1 MAKPI
6 STKEGF
12 KKKTVEDMKILNVY
26 TPEYEPL
33 IDIYS
38 GLLYEYYLADKKH
51 QNNNYQLESDT
62 AAGGTKKSAITAAK
76 ENLRKDI
83 LSYSDRLCLNPKS
96 SSVEPPKQREK
107 PANVFA
113 QFMEVNKR

>member
-12 KKKTVEDMKILNVY
+12 KKKTVEYMKSLDVY
-26 TPEYEPL
+26 RPEYEPL

-38 GLLYEYYLADKKH
+38 GLLYEYYLADKEH
-51 QNNNYQLESDT
+51 QKNDYQLETNT
-62 AAGGTKKSAITAAK
+62 AAGGTKKSAVISVK

-83 LSYSDRLCLNPKS
+83 IAYSDRLCLNPKNS
-96 SSVEPPKQREK
+96 TVEPPKQEK
-107 PANVFA
+107 KPSNPFA
-113 QFMEVNKR
+113 QFMKDNPR